1 MSLADTRFDQL
12 FPILDAAQVETARRF
27 ASGEAQVFAAGE
39 TIYEVGVRNAP
50 AWLVLDGSLEIA
62 RRDGLHRESSV
73 VSLSSGQ
80 FSGEVS
86 QLSGRG
92 TLATGRAGPEGCT
105 ARRSTPR
112 ISAHC

>member
-12 FPILDAAQVETARRF
+12 FPVLDTPHFESAKRF
-27 ASGEAQVFAAGE
+27 ASGPAQQFASGAL
-39 TIYEVGVRNAP
+39 IYDVGVRNAP
-50 AWLVLDGSLEIA
+50 SWLVLEGSIEIV

-73 VSLSSGQ
+73 VSLGPGQ

-92 TLATGRAGPEGCT
+92 TLALGRAGPEGRCGT
-105 ARRSTPR
+105 AWPCRPG
-112 ISAHC
+112 